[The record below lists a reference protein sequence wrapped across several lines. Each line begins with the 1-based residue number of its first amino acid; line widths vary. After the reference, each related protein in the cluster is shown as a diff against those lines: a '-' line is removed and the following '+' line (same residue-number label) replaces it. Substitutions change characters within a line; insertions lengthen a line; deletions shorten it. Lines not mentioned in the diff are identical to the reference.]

1 MKKLIAGPGFPFV
14 APFALFMGLLFVRQK
29 FPEQGWWLYGACS
42 LLVFG
47 LILWLRPRLQ
57 SQDPAPVPVR
67 NSILLGLGAIVLW
80 IALDPWMPRTG
91 GPRDN
96 TFPFVAAFQLGIVPG
111 SLAILFRIFGAVVV
125 VPIAEELFWRG
136 YLMRSIIKPEF
147 EEVPLGTFQPLSF
160 YITTVAFALV
170 HAEIGSAILFGLVAG
185 WWFIKTKSLKAVILL
200 HAAANAGLAAYILLT
215 KNWFF
220 W

>member
-29 FPEQGWWLYGACS
+29 FEAQGWWLYGLCS

-47 LILWLRPRLQ
+47 LILWLRPRYHG
-57 SQDPAPVPVR
+57 QDPAPVPVR
-67 NSILLGLGAIVLW
+67 HSILLGLGAIVLW

-91 GPRDN
+91 TRDN
-96 TFPFVAAFQLGIVPG
+96 TFPYEAAFQLGTVPG
-111 SLAILFRIFGAVVV
+111 VLAILFRMFGAVVV

-136 YLMRSIIKPEF
+136 YLMRTIIKPEF
-147 EEVPLGTFQPLSF
+147 EEVPLATFQPLSF

-170 HAEIGSAILFGLVAG
+170 HVEIGSAILFALIAG
-185 WWFIKTKSLKAVILL
+185 GWFLKTKSLKAVIIL
-200 HAAANAGLAAYILLT
+200 HAAANLGLAVYVLISR
-215 KNWFF
+215 NWYF

>member
-29 FPEQGWWLYGACS
+29 FEAQGWWLYGLCS

-47 LILWLRPRLQ
+47 LILGLRPRYRG
-57 SQDPAPVPVR
+57 QDPAPVPVR
-67 NSILLGLGAIVLW
+67 HSILLGLGAIVLW

-91 GPRDN
+91 TRDN
-96 TFPFVAAFQLGIVPG
+96 TFPYEAAFQLGTVPG
-111 SLAILFRIFGAVVV
+111 VLAILFRMFGAVVV

-136 YLMRSIIKPEF
+136 YLMRTIIKPEF
-147 EEVPLGTFQPLSF
+147 EEVPLATFQPLSF

-170 HAEIGSAILFGLVAG
+170 HVEIGSAILFALIAG
-185 WWFIKTKSLKAVILL
+185 WWFLKTKSLKAVIIL
-200 HAAANAGLAAYILLT
+200 HAAANLGLAVYVLISR
-215 KNWFF
+215 KWYF
-220 W
+220 

>member
-29 FPEQGWWLYGACS
+29 FESQGWWLYGLCS

-47 LILWLRPRLQ
+47 LILGLRPRYRG
-57 SQDPAPVPVR
+57 QDPAPVPVR
-67 NSILLGLGAIVLW
+67 HSILLGLGAIVLW

-91 GPRDN
+91 TRDN
-96 TFPFVAAFQLGIVPG
+96 TFPYEAAFQLGTVPG
-111 SLAILFRIFGAVVV
+111 VLAILFRMFGAVVV

-136 YLMRSIIKPEF
+136 YLMRTIIKPEF
-147 EEVPLGTFQPLSF
+147 EEVPLATFQPLSF

-170 HAEIGSAILFGLVAG
+170 HVEIGSAILFALIAG
-185 WWFIKTKSLKAVILL
+185 WWFLKTKSLKAVIIL
-200 HAAANAGLAAYILLT
+200 HAAANLGLAVYVLISR
-215 KNWFF
+215 KWYF

>member
-14 APFALFMGLLFVRQK
+14 APFALFMGLLFLRQK
-29 FPEQGWWLYGACS
+29 FESQGWWLYGACS

-47 LILWLRPRLQ
+47 LILWLRPRYHG
-57 SQDPAPVPVR
+57 QDPAPVPIR

-91 GPRDN
+91 TRDN
-96 TFPFVAAFQLGIVPG
+96 TFPYEAAFQLGTVPG
-111 SLAILFRIFGAVVV
+111 VLAIFFRMFGAVVV

-136 YLMRSIIKPEF
+136 YLMRTIIKPEF
-147 EEVPLGTFQPLSF
+147 EEVPLATFQPLSF

-170 HAEIGSAILFGLVAG
+170 HVEIGSAILFALIAG
-185 WWFIKTKSLKAVILL
+185 GWFLKTKSLKAVIIL
-200 HAAANAGLAAYILLT
+200 HAAANLGLAVYVLISR
-215 KNWFF
+215 NWYF

>member
-29 FPEQGWWLYGACS
+29 FEAQGWWLYGVCA

-47 LILWLRPRLQ
+47 LILWLRPRYHGL
-57 SQDPAPVPVR
+57 DPAPVPVR
-67 NSILLGLGAIVLW
+67 NSILVGLGAIVLW

-91 GPRDN
+91 IRDN
-96 TFPFVAAFQLGIVPG
+96 TFPYEAAFQLGTTQGI
-111 SLAILFRIFGAVVV
+111 LAILFRVFGAVIV

-147 EEVPLGTFQPLSF
+147 EEVPLATFQPLSF
-160 YITTVAFALV
+160 YVTTVAFALV
-170 HAEIGSAILFGLVAG
+170 HAEIGSAILFALIAG

-200 HAAANAGLAAYILLT
+200 HAAANAGLAAYVLLT

>member
-14 APFALFMGLLFVRQK
+14 APFALFMGLLFLRQK
-29 FPEQGWWLYGACS
+29 FEAQGWWLYGLCS

-47 LILWLRPRLQ
+47 LILGLRPRYRG
-57 SQDPAPVPVR
+57 QDPAPVPVR
-67 NSILLGLGAIVLW
+67 HSILLGLGAIVLW

-91 GPRDN
+91 TRDN
-96 TFPFVAAFQLGIVPG
+96 TFPYEAAFQLGTVPG
-111 SLAILFRIFGAVVV
+111 VLAILFRMFGAVVV

-136 YLMRSIIKPEF
+136 YLMRTIIKPEF
-147 EEVPLGTFQPLSF
+147 EEVPLATFQPLSF

-170 HAEIGSAILFGLVAG
+170 HVEIGSAILFALIAG
-185 WWFIKTKSLKAVILL
+185 WWFLKTKSLKAVMIL
-200 HAAANAGLAAYILLT
+200 HAAANLGLAVYVLISR
-215 KNWFF
+215 NWYF

>member
-29 FPEQGWWLYGACS
+29 FESQGWWLYGLCS

-47 LILWLRPRLQ
+47 LILGLRPRYRG
-57 SQDPAPVPVR
+57 QDPAPVPVR
-67 NSILLGLGAIVLW
+67 HSILLGLGAIVLW

-91 GPRDN
+91 TRDN
-96 TFPFVAAFQLGIVPG
+96 TFPYEAAFQLGTVPG
-111 SLAILFRIFGAVVV
+111 VLAILFRMFGAVVV

-136 YLMRSIIKPEF
+136 YLMRTIIKPEF
-147 EEVPLGTFQPLSF
+147 EEVPLATFQPLSF

-170 HAEIGSAILFGLVAG
+170 HVEIGSAILFALIAG
-185 WWFIKTKSLKAVILL
+185 WWFLKTKSLKAVIIL
-200 HAAANAGLAAYILLT
+200 HAAANLGLAAYVLISR
-215 KNWFF
+215 NWYF

>member
-1 MKKLIAGPGFPFV
+1 MKKLMAGPGFPFV

-29 FPEQGWWLYGACS
+29 FEAQGWWLYGVCA

-47 LILWLRPRLQ
+47 LILWLRPRYHSL
-57 SQDPAPVPVR
+57 DPAPVPVR

-91 GPRDN
+91 IRDN
-96 TFPFVAAFQLGIVPG
+96 SFPYEAAFQLGTAQGI
-111 SLAILFRIFGAVVV
+111 LAIFFRVFGAVIV

-147 EEVPLGTFQPLSF
+147 EEVPLATFQPLSF
-160 YITTVAFALV
+160 YVTTVAFALV
-170 HAEIGSAILFGLVAG
+170 HAEIGSAILFALIAG

-200 HAAANAGLAAYILLT
+200 HAAANAGLAAYVLLT

>member
-29 FPEQGWWLYGACS
+29 FEAQGWWLYGLCS

-47 LILWLRPRLQ
+47 LILGLRPRYRG
-57 SQDPAPVPVR
+57 QDPAPVPVR
-67 NSILLGLGAIVLW
+67 HSILLGLGAIVLW

-91 GPRDN
+91 TRDN
-96 TFPFVAAFQLGIVPG
+96 TFPYEAAFQLGTVPG
-111 SLAILFRIFGAVVV
+111 VLAILFRMFGAVVV

-136 YLMRSIIKPEF
+136 YLMRTIIKPEF
-147 EEVPLGTFQPLSF
+147 EEVPLATFQPLSF

-170 HAEIGSAILFGLVAG
+170 HVEIGSAILFALIAG
-185 WWFIKTKSLKAVILL
+185 WWFLKTKSLKAVIIL
-200 HAAANAGLAAYILLT
+200 HAAANLGLAAYVLISR
-215 KNWFF
+215 NWYF